1 VLPFRLSGLRGP
13 IWRVTTGP
21 KHKVH
26 GIVRVTYRGG
36 CQASAL
42 FRSCAAAALFTLLS
56 GAGTDSARALEVE
69 LLDVASDRVERQRA
83 YSRGAL
89 LPDTPDVGQLS
100 ARLASKGLTKGSPV
114 YLRIFKA
121 SSELELW
128 MLKGDKYVLL
138 DVYPICHWT
147 GTIGPKLREGD
158 RQSPEG
164 FYSVGARQMRLVGR
178 WRSAFNLGFPNPYD
192 QLNKRTGSYILVHG
206 GCSSTGCFAMTDVV
220 QDEIYG
226 LADAAHKQ
234 GQTRF
239 HVHVFPF
246 RMTDENLAAHAD
258 SPWASFWQDLKV
270 AYDTFERTRV
280 PPRVAICGH
289 RYSVA
294 DGDPADRGED
304 NPLTV
309 LRPVRTASISA
320 SGPVCREEEH
330 PAKMVQT
337 PAAETMSVQAEARE
351 SKSVQDHREAKFKP
365 SAVEGISRRQTPRA
379 RQVIAKSAPARPAK
393 GVRNSVPASSPVR
406 SAVAQSSQP
415 PTASPPS
422 NGLGQLVD
430 ARAPRVVQYGQ

>member
-1 VLPFRLSGLRGP
+1 
-13 IWRVTTGP
+13 
-21 KHKVH
+21 
-26 GIVRVTYRGG
+26 
-36 CQASAL
+36 L
-42 FRSCAAAALFTLLS
+42 FQSWAAAALFALLS
-56 GAGTDSARALEVE
+56 GVGTNSARALEVE

-89 LPDTPDVGQLS
+89 LPDTPDVSQLS
-100 ARLASKGLTKGSPV
+100 ARLASKGLTKGSPI
-114 YLRIFKA
+114 YIRIFKA

-206 GCSSTGCFAMTDVV
+206 GCSSTGCFAMTDGV

-234 GQTRF
+234 GQARF

-246 RMTDENLAAHAD
+246 RMTEENLAAHAD

-270 AYDTFERTRV
+270 AFDTFERTRV
-280 PPRVAICGH
+280 PPRVAICGL
-289 RYSVA
+289 RYSVT
-294 DGDPADRGED
+294 DGNPADRGEGS
-304 NPLTV
+304 PLTV
-309 LRPVRTASISA
+309 LRPARSASISD
-320 SGPVCREEEH
+320 SGLVCHEEER
-330 PAKMVQT
+330 PTNMVQT
-337 PAAETMSVQAEARE
+337 SSLVSEAIQSDGREARQLKQRNE
-351 SKSVQDHREAKFKP
+351 TKAKSSTVERTTRRQAPRIREA
-365 SAVEGISRRQTPRA
+365 A
-379 RQVIAKSAPARPAK
+379 AKSAPVRPART
-393 GVRNSVPASSPVR
+393 VRNSVSVSNPVR
-406 SAVAQSSQP
+406 AAGAGAYQP
-415 PTASPPS
+415 PAAPPQS